1 MESVKSGNL
10 PLGILAGT
18 GAALVGALIWMG
30 ITVLSGLHIGYVA
43 IGIGALVGIAVRYA
57 GQGSTP
63 IFGVVG
69 AVLTLIGCVL
79 GEILA
84 VIQLAAN
91 GAQIGFFTA
100 LSHVD
105 PFKFLPAIFENSSPI
120 TYFIY
125 AIGIFEG
132 YKLARKK

>member
-43 IGIGALVGIAVRYA
+43 IAVRYA